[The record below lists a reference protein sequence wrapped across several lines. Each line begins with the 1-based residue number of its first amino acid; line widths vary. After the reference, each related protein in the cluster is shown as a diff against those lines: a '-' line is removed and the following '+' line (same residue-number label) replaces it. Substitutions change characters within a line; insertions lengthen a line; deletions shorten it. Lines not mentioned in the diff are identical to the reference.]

1 MVCCAGCRRQ
11 RHAAF
16 SAFARYNVG
25 LSFIISGF
33 AMKRRDF
40 LGGAGAGAGALLT
53 GGLLVGCQQQA
64 CQDGLS
70 GPGKQQEFQWK
81 MVTTWP
87 KNFPGLGTGA
97 NRLASMINEMSGGRI
112 TIRVYGASELV
123 PAFEVFDAVASG
135 TAEMGHGAAYYWKGK
150 SEAAQFFSAVPFGMN
165 GQEMNAWLYF
175 GGGMELWREVYE
187 PFGVLPLA
195 AGNTGV
201 QMGGWFKNEINSLN
215 DLQGLKM
222 RIPGLGG
229 EVLKRA
235 GGTPVQVAGGE
246 IFSSLQSGAI
256 DATEWV
262 GPYNDLAFGLYKAAK
277 YYYYPGWHE
286 PGTTMECLL
295 NKAAYSALP
304 PDLQRIV
311 SIACQALNGEML
323 AEYTARNNTALQSL
337 INDHGVDVREFPRV
351 VLNKLLALSEEVVAE
366 IAGKDPLAAKVFQ
379 SYRSFQRQV
388 TAWHDISERAYL
400 NVREG

>member
-1 MVCCAGCRRQ
+1 MRCKPMAVFFADAG
-11 RHAAF
+11 
-16 SAFARYNVG
+16 YNDRIWF
-25 LSFIISGF
+25 LNSGF
-33 AMKRRDF
+33 VMKRRDF
-40 LGGAGAGAGALLT
+40 LGSAGAGALLT
-53 GGLLVGCQQQA
+53 GGLLAGCQQQA
-64 CQDGLS
+64 CQDTAS
-70 GPGKQQEFQWK
+70 GMGKQQSFEWK

-97 NRLASMINEMSGGRI
+97 NRLAKLINEMSGGRI
-112 TIRVYGASELV
+112 SIRVYGASELV
-123 PAFEVFDAVASG
+123 PPFEVFDAVASG

-150 SEAAQFFSAVPFGMN
+150 IEAAQFFSAVPFGMT
-165 GQEMNAWLYF
+165 GQEMNAWLYS
-175 GGGMELWREVYE
+175 GGGMELWRKVYK
-187 PFGVLPLA
+187 PFGVIPMA
-195 AGNTGV
+195 AGNSGV
-201 QMGGWFKNEINSLN
+201 QMGGWFNKEINSID

-229 EVLKRA
+229 EVLQRA

-246 IFSSLQSGAI
+246 IFTALQSGAI

-295 NKAAYSALP
+295 NKAAFAALT
-304 PDLQRIV
+304 PDLQSIV
-311 SIACQALNGEML
+311 SNACRTLNGDML

-337 INDHGVDVREFPRV
+337 INDHGVDVREFPRD

-366 IAGKDPLAAKVFQ
+366 IAGRDPLAAEVFQ